1 MEELRTRF
9 YNTIDLVEEKNPT
22 VFNQLAMLELQAKL
36 LALDII
42 ARESIL
48 TILKLSKDE
57 LIEFI
62 LSLNMYYMHV
72 IEQEETIAE
81 NSTNNMN
88 VPYCSQYTEFGY
100 SSDCDYQS
108 QAPQMTWSYGDV
120 SGTSGQYSDQD
131 NFYGS
136 YQYQYQ
142 NYENWQ
148 TYHQI
153 DSGWNE
159 AVQY

>member
-1 MEELRTRF
+1 MEEK
-9 YNTIDLVEEKNPT
+9 DPT
-22 VFNQLAMLELQAKL
+22 VLDQLTKLELQAKL
-36 LALDII
+36 LSLNII

-57 LIEFI
+57 LIKFI
-62 LSLNMYYMHV
+62 LNLNMCYIDV

-81 NSTNNMN
+81 NYTNNMN
-88 VPYCSQYTEFGY
+88 IPYCSQYTEFGY

-148 TYHQI
+148 T
-153 DSGWNE
+153 
-159 AVQY
+159 